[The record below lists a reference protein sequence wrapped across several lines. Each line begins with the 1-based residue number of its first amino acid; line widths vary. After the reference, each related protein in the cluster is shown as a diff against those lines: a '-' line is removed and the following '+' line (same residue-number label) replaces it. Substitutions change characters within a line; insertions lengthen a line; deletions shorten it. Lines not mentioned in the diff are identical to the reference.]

1 MIDFNGDFVSWIF
14 IILDNGLPTTL
25 PPVDE
30 KARGLNEPNYHLF
43 MSRQGYMIADGRK
56 TITLSVVD

>member
-30 KARGLNEPNYHLF
+30 MAGGLNEPNLISVTHWYLLFDYH
-43 MSRQGYMIADGRK
+43 
-56 TITLSVVD
+56 